1 MNSKARESLPAM
13 KASRKRDKVGSL
25 DLNPRRVSVS
35 LDLVAPCLAK
45 LVPLWRNR
53 AVFAFTDEK
62 RRDFD
67 FKFFPFSP
75 KTLELLAEVAVLEEE
90 VVRLE
95 EQVVKFRQGL
105 YQEAIYS
112 SSCKK
117 SKQLGYDVHPVT
129 GNSKTLEQPHFMKG
143 SASTQW
149 SSNMDQNM
157 PSSNKFV
164 YGKFAPNKMTSSI
177 SITETQ
183 QGKENPLRTNIGKNC
198 KQSPVKREIKIAAAT
213 MGNRQVDAQ
222 AFLEKGIP
230 ASPEIIIALMLKNW
244 FDYFTNNFQVRVYT
258 AAQVDKEL
266 ERAKRDYLQA
276 AVGICTPN
284 KLAIPKLLDWYLGD
298 FAKDVESLM
307 DWICLQLPDEMRT
320 EGIKCL
326 EVARRSPIPQPIQV
340 LPYEFRFRKDMTNQ
354 LKKKK
359 KEKKK
364 KKKKKKVLF
373 INQHQ
378 ARFHPA
384 HS

>member
-35 LDLVAPCLAK
+35 LDLVTPCLAK
-45 LVPLWRNR
+45 LAPLWRNR

-117 SKQLGYDVHPVT
+117 SKQLGYDVHP
-129 GNSKTLEQPHFMKG
+129 
-143 SASTQW
+143 
-149 SSNMDQNM
+149 
-157 PSSNKFV
+157 
-164 YGKFAPNKMTSSI
+164 
-177 SITETQ
+177 
-183 QGKENPLRTNIGKNC
+183 
-198 KQSPVKREIKIAAAT
+198 
-213 MGNRQVDAQ
+213 

-326 EVARRSPIPQPIQV
+326 EVAKRSPIPQPIQV

-359 KEKKK
+359 KENK